1 MRLVI
6 RKHDSWDDSD
16 LDMQLIAEDPRSW
29 FWYPKDRGSW
39 ELIRGHGGWGVG
51 GLDRS
56 RDKILQYTRADRPT

>member
-16 LDMQLIAEDPRSW
+16 LDMKLIAEDPRSW

-39 ELIRGHGGWGVG
+39 ELIRGVG

-56 RDKILQYTRADRPT
+56 RDKIH